1 MPAQIPRGTGGPANA
16 SYDHKVTLWYFTLE
30 RRAIGFRMI
39 FSAFGNF
46 FVGKLPR
53 HPFVGDCVLAS
64 RNGLKIWCIIEV
76 QMNQQG
82 PNNLSQPTH
91 VVDRGRSAM
100 ARVFLGDD
108 GLRSGWRLFLYI
120 IAVMLLESIF
130 LTLMRKFLG
139 HGSQVETP
147 GRSIIGEALLL
158 IAAVVPALV
167 AARLEHRPWGTYGLP
182 SRKGEAQ
189 KLVTGLVVGFIA
201 LSAILLLIH
210 FFHSFYLGPIILP
223 GAQLVRFAVEWAV
236 AFLLVGVTEEFLF
249 RGYSLHTLA
258 RGIGFWPA
266 AVLLST
272 FFGAIHLRNIGEDW
286 IGALGTIAIALV
298 FAFSLW
304 RTGSLWF
311 AVGLHASWDW
321 AESFFYGVPDSG
333 YQAAG
338 TLFTPRFAGSKWI
351 TGGSVG
357 PEGSVLAFVIVIA
370 MALTIHLLYPK
381 RQWQRD

>member
-1 MPAQIPRGTGGPANA
+1 
-16 SYDHKVTLWYFTLE
+16 
-30 RRAIGFRMI
+30 
-39 FSAFGNF
+39 
-46 FVGKLPR
+46 
-53 HPFVGDCVLAS
+53 
-64 RNGLKIWCIIEV
+64 
-76 QMNQQG
+76 MNEQG
-82 PNNLSQPTH
+82 PNNLSQPTANH
-91 VVDRGRSAM
+91 GRSTIV
-100 ARVFLGDD
+100 RVFIGDQ

-120 IAVMLLESIF
+120 VAVVLLESLF
-130 LTLMRKFLG
+130 LTVLRRLLG
-139 HGSQVETP
+139 NSPQVETP

-158 IAAVVPALV
+158 IAAIIPALV

-189 KLVTGLVVGFIA
+189 KLVAGLVVGFIA
-201 LSAILLLIH
+201 LSTLLLLIH
-210 FFHSFYLGPIILP
+210 LFHSFYLGSIVLP
-223 GAQLVRFAVEWAV
+223 GAQLVRFAVGWAV

-249 RGYSLHTLA
+249 RGYSLYTLA
-258 RGIGFWPA
+258 SGIGFWPA

-272 FFGAIHLRNIGEDW
+272 FFGAIHLHNIGEDW

-333 YQAAG
+333 YRAAG

-381 RQWQRD
+381 RQWQSGLVLRASDQHAGREHQHSA